1 MKPIQMLTALLL
13 SLLFV
18 ACEFE
23 HEQNGYPKKVHFG
36 PEAETLSFKGDG
48 KLLGFTLEEGNTTL
62 GDEIIGD
69 SIFVSMDWITVKAAL
84 RGSEMIIT
92 VKPLTEGK
100 SRKIKI
106 YGDFGRSFSETTV
119 TQKR

>member
-1 MKPIQMLTALLL
+1 MKLIKILTGLLL
-13 SLLFV
+13 SLLFT
-18 ACEFE
+18 ACEFA

-36 PEAETLSFKGDG
+36 PEAQTLSFKGNE
-48 KLLGFTLEEGNTTL
+48 LLAGFTLEDGNKTVGNEVL
-62 GDEIIGD
+62 GD
-69 SIFVSMDWITVKAAL
+69 SIFASMDWITVKAAL
-84 RGSEMIIT
+84 DGNEMIIT